1 MTDTGYDFIIK
12 QIEEIRIT
20 PPEGLTTTELEHWI
34 LGWSNAYSIIISLI
48 QSIKKGNEQR

>member
-1 MTDTGYDFIIK
+1 MTDIGYDFIIK

-34 LGWSNAYSIIISLI
+34 LGWSNAYSSIIGLI
-48 QSIKKGNEQR
+48 QSIKKGNEKR